1 MLHGLGVASDGNPP
15 VVRRKWLIAVFV
27 ALLAG
32 VSWRLAAEVSIPN
45 IASLTSS
52 PRVGAA
58 AAESGPAPA
67 LSSSAAAMAAPPLAA
82 ALAPAAGIAPVAAAV
97 GEPAASAGSVAEPA
111 AVPAARSD
119 LQASAAPVDLPAAPS
134 APPATAPATTARSS
148 AVRPT
153 DRSVGVRSAR
163 VLRTPKTEPDPDVA
177 LVAALIAHA
186 APPAAA
192 RRSKGGP
199 GALTSAIATSKRPAR
214 LEHAPASAQSGA
226 PRLSVEHQVRRC
238 QRLATPGD
246 ALGCVRRSCA
256 RHWGRHAACPQ
267 KLQPRAQRYAVA
279 GSLS

>member
-1 MLHGLGVASDGNPP
+1 MLHGLGVAPDDNPP
-15 VVRRKWLIAVFV
+15 VMQRKWLFAVFV

-32 VSWRLAAEVSIPN
+32 VFWRLAAEVSIPN

-58 AAESGPAPA
+58 AAEFGPAPA

-134 APPATAPATTARSS
+134 AAPATTARSS
-148 AVRPT
+148 AVGPT
-153 DRSVGVRSAR
+153 DRPVGVRSAR
-163 VLRTPKTEPDPDVA
+163 VPRTPKTEPDPDVA

-192 RRSKGGP
+192 RRSKVGP

-279 GSLS
+279 GPLS

>member
-111 AVPAARSD
+111 AVSAARSD

-134 APPATAPATTARSS
+134 AAPATTARSS
-148 AVRPT
+148 AVGPT
-153 DRSVGVRSAR
+153 DRPVGVRSAR
-163 VLRTPKTEPDPDVA
+163 VPRTPKTEPDPDVA

-192 RRSKGGP
+192 RRSKVGP

-279 GSLS
+279 GPLS

>member
-214 LEHAPASAQSGA
+214 LEHAPAPAQSGA